1 MATQPWAEEGRLG
14 APVGEPGAPRGG
26 LVSAVLYQM
35 RGNPATIAGAVI
47 VGMVVFCAIF
57 APYVVPYDPYAV
69 DIENAAKGPSWP
81 HPFGTDQFGQ
91 DVFSRVLV
99 AARLDLII
107 ALAAVAISSAVGV
120 FLGAVAGFLGRHVD
134 EVIMRS
140 QDVLQAFPRFVFAMA
155 VAWAMGPGVFT
166 VIVATAAI
174 NVPGYARLQRNMMLS
189 AKESEYAM
197 AAVAVG
203 NPRSRLLWR
212 HLLPNTLVPV
222 IVVSTLQCG
231 WAILEAAGLSFI
243 GLGVRVPRAE
253 WGVMIS
259 MGLQDFLQGHWW
271 IYTFPGLAI
280 AFTVLGFNLLGDGLQ
295 DILDPRRRRA

>member
-1 MATQPWAEEGRLG
+1 VTQPWIEESRFGVEAEAAPPPTGRL
-14 APVGEPGAPRGG
+14 
-26 LVSAVLYQM
+26 SDILYQF
-35 RGNPATIAGAVI
+35 RGNPATIAGAII
-47 VGMVVFCAIF
+47 VGLVVIAALVTPEF
-57 APYVVPYDPYAV
+57 PPYDPYAI
-69 DIENAAKGPSWP
+69 DLNHISEGPTWA
-81 HPFGTDQFGQ
+81 HPFGTDQYGHDIFT
-91 DVFSRVLV
+91 RVLI

-107 ALAAVAISSAVGV
+107 ALSAVAFSMSIGV
-120 FLGAVAGFLGRHVD
+120 FLGAVAGFLGRWAD
-134 EVIMRS
+134 ELIMRS

-174 NVPGYARLQRNMMLS
+174 NVPGYARLMRNLMLG
-189 AKESEYAM
+189 AKESEYAL
-197 AAVAVG
+197 AAVSVG
-203 NPRSRLLWR
+203 NPRFRLLWR
-212 HLLPNTLVPV
+212 HLLPNTLVPI

-259 MGLQDFLQGHWW
+259 MGLQDFLNGHWW

>member
-1 MATQPWAEEGRLG
+1 MTQPWIEESRFGTEAEAPAAPGRLSD
-14 APVGEPGAPRGG
+14 
-26 LVSAVLYQM
+26 LLYQF
-35 RGNPATIAGAVI
+35 RGNPATIAGAII
-47 VGMVVFCAIF
+47 VGIVVLAAIV
-57 APYVVPYDPYAV
+57 APEITPYPPSKIDL
-69 DIENAAKGPSWP
+69 NAIAQPPSWA
-81 HPFGTDQFGQ
+81 HPFGTDQYGL

-99 AARLDLII
+99 AARLDLEI
-107 ALAAVAISSAVGV
+107 ALSAVAVSMCIGV
-120 FLGAVAGFLGRHVD
+120 LLGAIAGFLGRWTD

-155 VAWAMGPGVFT
+155 IAFAMGPGVST

-174 NVPGYARLQRNMMLS
+174 NVPGYARLMRNLMLS
-189 AKESEYAM
+189 AKESEYAL
-197 AAVAVG
+197 AAVGVG
-203 NPRSRLLWR
+203 NTRYRLLWR
-212 HLLPNTLVPV
+212 HLLPNTLVPI

-253 WGVMIS
+253 WGVMVS
-259 MGLQDFLQGHWW
+259 MGLQDFLNGHWW

-280 AFTVLGFNLLGDGLQ
+280 AVTVLGFNLLGDGLQ

>member
-1 MATQPWAEEGRLG
+1 MATGWVEEGRLG
-14 APVGEPGAPRGG
+14 IEPEAGPPPTGR
-26 LVSAVLYQM
+26 LSDILYQF

-47 VGMVVFCAIF
+47 LGIVVI
-57 APYVVPYDPYAV
+57 APILTPEFPPYPPYKI
-69 DIENAAKGPSWP
+69 DINNAAVGPTWA
-81 HPFGTDQFGQ
+81 HPFGTDQFGH
-91 DVFSRVLV
+91 DLFTRVLV
-99 AARLDLII
+99 AARLDLFI
-107 ALAAVAISSAVGV
+107 ALSAVAFSMSIGV
-120 FLGAVAGFLGRHVD
+120 TLGAVAGFLGRWFD
-134 EVIMRS
+134 EAIMRT

-155 VAWAMGPGVFT
+155 VAWAMGAGVFT

-174 NVPGYARLQRNMMLS
+174 NIPGYARLMRNLMLT
-189 AKESEYAM
+189 AKESEYAL

-203 NPRSRLLWR
+203 NTRLRLLWR
-212 HLLPNTLVPV
+212 HLLPNTLVPI

-259 MGLQDFLQGHWW
+259 MGLEDFLNGHWW
-271 IYTFPGLAI
+271 IYTFPGVAI

>member
-1 MATQPWAEEGRLG
+1 MATQPWAEAERLG
-14 APVGEPGAPRGG
+14 PPVGEPGGPRGG
-26 LVSAVLYQM
+26 LVSSVLYQM

-47 VGMVVFCAIF
+47 VGLVVFCAIF
-57 APYVVPYDPYAV
+57 APYIVPYDPYAV
-69 DIENAAKGPSWP
+69 EIDDAAKAPSWG

-120 FLGAVAGFLGRHVD
+120 FLGAVSGYAGRHVD

-174 NVPGYARLQRNMMLS
+174 NVPGYARLQRNLMLS
-189 AKESEYAM
+189 AKGSEYAM
-197 AAVAVG
+197 AAVSVG
-203 NPRSRLLWR
+203 NPRHRLLWR
-212 HLLPNTLVPV
+212 HLLPNTLMPV
-222 IVVSTLQCG
+222 IVVSTLQFG

>member
-1 MATQPWAEEGRLG
+1 MTQPWIEESRFGTEAEAPAAPGRLSD
-14 APVGEPGAPRGG
+14 
-26 LVSAVLYQM
+26 LLYQF
-35 RGNPATIAGAVI
+35 RGNPATIAGAII
-47 VGMVVFCAIF
+47 VGIVVLAAIV
-57 APYVVPYDPYAV
+57 APEITPYPPYKI
-69 DIENAAKGPSWP
+69 DLNAIAQPPSWA
-81 HPFGTDQFGQ
+81 HPFGTDQYGL

-99 AARLDLII
+99 AARLDLEI
-107 ALAAVAISSAVGV
+107 ALSAVAVSMCIGV
-120 FLGAVAGFLGRHVD
+120 LLGAIAGFLGRWTD

-155 VAWAMGPGVFT
+155 IAFAMGPGVST

-174 NVPGYARLQRNMMLS
+174 NVPGYARLMRNLMLS
-189 AKESEYAM
+189 AKESEYAL
-197 AAVAVG
+197 AAVGVG
-203 NPRSRLLWR
+203 NTRYRLLWR
-212 HLLPNTLVPV
+212 HLLPNTLVPI

-253 WGVMIS
+253 WGVMVS
-259 MGLQDFLQGHWW
+259 MGLQDFLNGHWW

-280 AFTVLGFNLLGDGLQ
+280 AVTVLGFNLLGDGLQ

>member
-1 MATQPWAEEGRLG
+1 MTQPWIEESRFGVEAEAAPPPTGRLSD
-14 APVGEPGAPRGG
+14 
-26 LVSAVLYQM
+26 LLYQF
-35 RGNPATIAGAVI
+35 RGNPATIAGATI
-47 VGMVVFCAIF
+47 VGLVVIAALVTPEF
-57 APYVVPYDPYAV
+57 PPYDPYAI
-69 DIENAAKGPSWP
+69 DLNHISEGPMWA
-81 HPFGTDQFGQ
+81 HPFGTDQYGHDIFT
-91 DVFSRVLV
+91 RVLV

-107 ALAAVAISSAVGV
+107 ALSAVAFSMCIGV
-120 FLGAVAGFLGRHVD
+120 FLGAAAGFLGRWAD
-134 EVIMRS
+134 ELIMRS

-155 VAWAMGPGVFT
+155 VAWAMGAGVFT

-174 NVPGYARLQRNMMLS
+174 NVPGYARLMRNLMLS
-189 AKESEYAM
+189 AKESEYAL
-197 AAVAVG
+197 AAVSVG
-203 NPRSRLLWR
+203 NSRFRLLWR
-212 HLLPNTLVPV
+212 HLLPNTLVPI

-259 MGLQDFLQGHWW
+259 MGLQDFLNGHWW

>member
-1 MATQPWAEEGRLG
+1 MALLEEERVGVRPEAPAAPAYGRLG
-14 APVGEPGAPRGG
+14 DI
-26 LVSAVLYQM
+26 LYQF
-35 RGNPATIAGAVI
+35 RGNPATIAGAAI
-47 VGMVVFCAIF
+47 VVLVGLSAAFATLV
-57 APYVVPYDPYAV
+57 APYSPYEV
-69 DIENAAKGPSWP
+69 DIANAAAPPSFA
-81 HPFGTDQFGQ
+81 HPFGTDQYGQ
-91 DVFSRVLV
+91 DILTRVLV
-99 AARLDLII
+99 AARLDLTI
-107 ALAAVAISSAVGV
+107 ALSAVLISAFVGV
-120 FLGAVAGFLGRHVD
+120 VLGAVSGFLGRYVD
-134 EVIMRS
+134 ELVMRS

-155 VAWAMGPGVFT
+155 VAWAIGPGVFT
-166 VIVATAAI
+166 VIVATATI
-174 NVPGYARLQRNMMLS
+174 NVPGYARLMRNLMLS
-189 AKESEYAM
+189 VKETPYAA

-203 NPRSRLLWR
+203 NSRFRLLWR
-212 HLLPNTLVPV
+212 HLLPNTLVPI

-280 AFTVLGFNLLGDGLQ
+280 AVTVLGFNLLGDGLQ